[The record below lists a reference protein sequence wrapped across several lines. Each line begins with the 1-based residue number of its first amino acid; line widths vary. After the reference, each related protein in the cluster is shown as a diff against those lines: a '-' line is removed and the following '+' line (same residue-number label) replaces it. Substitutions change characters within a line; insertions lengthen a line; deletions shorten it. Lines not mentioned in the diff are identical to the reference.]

1 MKDIIARI
9 GKRGTLVIPAEV
21 RRQLGLAEGDT
32 VSIRVDE
39 SSGTIEVTPQLSIA
53 RSQAW
58 FWTPEWQA
66 GEREA
71 DEDLKA
77 GRYRVMEAEEFRK
90 EISSRAAG
98 SNRKPKQVRQG
109 LR

>member
-1 MKDIIARI
+1 MKDMVTRI

-21 RRQLGLAEGDT
+21 RRALNLSDDDT
-32 VSIRVDE
+32 VSIHVDE
-39 SSGTIEVTPQLSIA
+39 SSGRIEITPQLSID

-71 DEDLKA
+71 DDDLKA
-77 GRYRVMEAEEFRK
+77 GRFTVTTTDEFK
-90 EISSRAAG
+90 KDISSRASAK
-98 SNRKPKQVRQG
+98 NRKSA
-109 LR
+109 

>member
-1 MKDIIARI
+1 MREIIARI

-21 RRQLGLAEGDT
+21 RKRLGLGDGDT
-32 VSIRVDE
+32 VSIRLDE
-39 SSGTIEVTPQLSIA
+39 STGKFEVAPQLSID

-58 FWTPEWQA
+58 FWTPEWQE

-77 GRYRVMEAEEFRK
+77 GRHRVMEAEEFKK
-90 EISSRAAG
+90 ESKRASG
-98 SNRKPKQVRQG
+98 SDRSAKKVRQG

>member
-1 MKDIIARI
+1 VKDVTTRI
-9 GKRGTLVIPAEV
+9 GRRGTLVIPSEV
-21 RRQLGLAEGDT
+21 RKELNLADGDP

-39 SSGTIEVTPQLSIA
+39 TNGKFEVIPQLSID

-77 GRYRVMEAEEFRK
+77 GRFTVMTPEEFK
-90 EISSRAAG
+90 KDISKRASG
-98 SNRKPKQVRQG
+98 KNRKSK
-109 LR
+109 

>member
-1 MKDIIARI
+1 VKDVITRI
-9 GKRGTLVIPAEV
+9 GKRGTMVIPADV
-21 RRQLGLAEGDT
+21 RKRLNLADGDT
-32 VSIRVDE
+32 VCVHVDE
-39 SSGTIEVTPQLSIA
+39 SSGTFEVTPQLSID

-77 GRYRVMEAEEFRK
+77 GRFTVMEVEEFKK
-90 EISSRAAG
+90 EISSRASG
-98 SNRKPKQVRQG
+98 KNRKSTKVRQS
-109 LR
+109 L

>member
-1 MKDIIARI
+1 MKDVITKI
-9 GKRGTLVIPAEV
+9 GKRGTLVIPSEV
-21 RRQLGLAEGDT
+21 RKALNLADDDP
-32 VSIRVDE
+32 VSIHVDE
-39 SSGTIEVTPQLSIA
+39 SNGKIEVTPQLSID

-77 GRYRVMEAEEFRK
+77 GRYTVRKAKEFK
-90 EISSRAAG
+90 KDISSRAAG
-98 SNRKPKQVRQG
+98 KNRKS
-109 LR
+109 

>member
-1 MKDIIARI
+1 MKDVITKI
-9 GKRGTLVIPAEV
+9 GKRGTLVIPSEV
-21 RRQLGLAEGDT
+21 RKALNLSDGDP
-32 VSIRVDE
+32 VSIHVDE
-39 SSGTIEVTPQLSIA
+39 SSGKFEVTPQLSID

-77 GRYRVMEAEEFRK
+77 GRYTVMTAKEFK
-90 EISSRAAG
+90 KDISSRAAG
-98 SNRKPKQVRQG
+98 KNRKS
-109 LR
+109 

>member
-1 MKDIIARI
+1 MKAII
-9 GKRGTLVIPAEV
+9 GKRGTLVIPAEA
-21 RRQLGLAEGDT
+21 RKALRLRDNDP
-32 VSIRVDE
+32 VSVCVDE
-39 SSGTIEVTPQLSIA
+39 ERGTIEVTPQLSID

-77 GRYRVMEAEEFRK
+77 GRFAIMTAEQFK
-90 EISSRAAG
+90 KDIDTRAARKD
-98 SNRKPKQVRQG
+98 RKPRQVR
-109 LR
+109 

>member
-1 MKDIIARI
+1 MKDIVVRV

-21 RRQLGLAEGDT
+21 RKTLNLSDDDT
-32 VSIRVDE
+32 VSIHVDE
-39 SSGTIEVTPQLSIA
+39 SSGKFEVTPQFSID

-58 FWTPEWQA
+58 FWSPEWQA

-77 GRYRVMEAEEFRK
+77 GRVRVMLAEEFKK
-90 EISSRAAG
+90 EIGSRANKK
-98 SNRKPKQVRQG
+98 SRKSA
-109 LR
+109 

>member
-1 MKDIIARI
+1 MKDVITKI
-9 GKRGTLVIPAEV
+9 GKRGTLVIPADV
-21 RRQLGLAEGDT
+21 RRALNLSDDDS
-32 VSIRVDE
+32 VSIHVDE
-39 SSGTIEVTPQLSIA
+39 SSGKFEVTPQLSVD

-77 GRYRVMEAEEFRK
+77 GRFRVMTAEEFK
-90 EISSRAAG
+90 KDIGSRASG
-98 SNRKPKQVRQG
+98 KNRKS
-109 LR
+109 

>member
-1 MKDIIARI
+1 MKDVITKI
-9 GKRGTLVIPAEV
+9 GKRGTLVIPSEV
-21 RRQLGLAEGDT
+21 RKALSIADGDP
-32 VSIRVDE
+32 VSIHVDE
-39 SSGTIEVTPQLSIA
+39 SSGRFEITPQLSID

-77 GRYRVMEAEEFRK
+77 GRFTVRTAEEFK
-90 EISSRAAG
+90 KDISSRASG
-98 SNRKPKQVRQG
+98 KNRKS
-109 LR
+109 

>member
-1 MKDIIARI
+1 LNDIVTRI
-9 GKRGTLVIPAEV
+9 GKRGTLVIPADV
-21 RRQLGLAEGDT
+21 RKALNLSDDDT
-32 VSIRVDE
+32 VSIHVDE
-39 SSGTIEVTPQLSIA
+39 LSGRFEVIPQFSID

-77 GRYRVMEAEEFRK
+77 DRVRVMAAEEFKK
-90 EISSRAAG
+90 EIGSRANKK
-98 SNRKPKQVRQG
+98 SRKSA
-109 LR
+109 